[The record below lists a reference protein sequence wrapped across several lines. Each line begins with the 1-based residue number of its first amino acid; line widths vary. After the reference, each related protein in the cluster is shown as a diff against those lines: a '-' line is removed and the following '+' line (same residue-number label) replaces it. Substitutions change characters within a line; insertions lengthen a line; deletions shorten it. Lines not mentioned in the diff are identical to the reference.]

1 MAVAPLFNS
10 SISALKSA
18 CRLSGSSQPDSL
30 KIIDDAVKR
39 VWNGFYAKLGAARVA
54 AIVAVTPTDTPT
66 TDDQLSRSRA
76 EQAEVLWV
84 KALLLNDLP
93 VTFVDSGGAVR
104 ETWNEDAITRNPSD
118 SERRKLVEAYMAEVT
133 ELLDLIAAP
142 AEVPDGIQ
150 GGTFG
155 AASPVWSGSSIGNP
169 S

>member
-18 CRLSGSSQPDSL
+18 CRLSGSSQADSL
-30 KIIDDAVKR
+30 KIIDYAVKR
-39 VWNGFYAKLGAARVA
+39 VWNGFYAKIGAARVA
-54 AIVAVTPTDTPT
+54 ALVAVTPTDTPT

-84 KALLLNDLP
+84 KALLINDLP
-93 VTFVDSGGAVR
+93 LTFIDSGGAVR
-104 ETWNEDAITRNPSD
+104 ETWNEDAISRSPSD
-118 SERRKLVEAYMAEVT
+118 SERRKLIEAYMAEVS
-133 ELLDLIAAP
+133 ELLDLIATP
-142 AEVPDGIQ
+142 SDSPDGIQ

-155 AASPVWSGSSIGNP
+155 PATTAWSGASIGNP